1 MTFLRACLAAVAGLI
16 LSASV
21 HAQNNGS
28 STMLDTLFAKL
39 QTATDPSAIQS
50 LEAAIWEQ
58 WTMVPGDAE
67 RQLMMRG
74 IAEMEQQELQSAL
87 VTFTRLIGQAPE
99 LSEAWNKRATVQWLL
114 GNFTAS
120 IADIC
125 ETIKREPRHFGA
137 YSGLGM
143 IRAQMNEPGRAVAAF
158 QLAKKYNPHIV
169 GLDDEIERLKAM
181 GGEPSDDP
189 LGCGQRTAGR

>member
-1 MTFLRACLAAVAGLI
+1 
-16 LSASV
+16 
-21 HAQNNGS
+21 
-28 STMLDTLFAKL
+28 MLDTLFAKL

-74 IAEMEQQELQSAL
+74 IAEMQQQELQSA
-87 VTFTRLIGQAPE
+87 VSTFTKLIEMSPE
-99 LSEAWNKRATVQWLL
+99 LPEPWNKRATVQWLL
-114 GNFTAS
+114 GNFSAS

-158 QLAKKYNPHIV
+158 QLAKKYNPHII

-189 LGCGQRTAGR
+189 LGCGQRTASR